1 MSEKTA
7 QSVRCQAEN
16 HLKHNQSGGNM
27 VMILEGNSIYAKCGH
42 GTCQKWTRLTLSI
55 PGVDLDFTRVAYV
68 QETLPKT
75 FKVGNSC
82 PPVPPKRIP
91 VVVIGEN

>member
-1 MSEKTA
+1 MGKKKA

-16 HLKHNQSGGNM
+16 HLRHNASGGNM

-42 GTCQKWTRLTLSI
+42 GTCQKWTRLTVNI
-55 PGVDLDFTRVAYV
+55 PGVNFDFSNVSFT

-75 FKVGNSC
+75 FKVGNSM

-91 VVVIGEN
+91 VVVIGE